1 MKKVSICL
9 LIVLCFIAPMRS
21 ISQTQI
27 QQTLHLIADSL
38 SFNAV
43 AIDTMLFTKVHY
55 AYESGRICDTGCPE
69 LPIVSYNFIIPQ
81 NKVATQITLSNKV
94 FFSYTIN
101 HPIYPVQ
108 KPEVTCIDCATPDFC
123 HPNRQVYE
131 STVAFPANNMVTV
144 QHNFFDGNH
153 ILTIGICPFEYYPAT
168 GQINMLTSFDLN
180 IGLVPDTVQ
189 RNIIHAKRLCQS
201 QEIYNRMLEGLVEN
215 KNQINT
221 FQNTPIIV
229 DEIGDTPSGLP
240 AYEYVVVTPSAYTSA
255 FSDFVTWKKQ
265 KGIDIG
271 IVTIE
276 EVLSHYSGDE
286 IHDSANNLIS
296 VINDNAGKLRQY
308 LREAYSQGMVYA
320 LLAGDLPS
328 FPIRYGWA
336 INNVPDTDYDNVIP
350 TDLYFADFD
359 GNWNVDGDAYYG
371 EFGYG
376 MQADDAPDFF
386 ADIFVG
392 RLICSSIQDI
402 SNWVAKMLIYEK
414 NPGLGNPSYLLRS
427 FMTEADQAQKDSLAE
442 QVAVHLS
449 MYNHSFAKESPNYNS
464 PNPISPCGSDIVRNL
479 NTRPCG
485 LVSWFNHGGTG
496 NGESG
501 IATMTSRNN
510 HYPQWKLQ
518 AQEGHPHSQAVPDTG
533 NGLDNLTNNNE
544 PFVVYAI
551 SCNVTPFDRT
561 SSFNNSGARNCGES
575 ITVNSLSGGIAF
587 LGNCR
592 NGIFN
597 ESFDL
602 YKEFADVASEYSE
615 GQDYPQFGVLENTS
629 KSNCPFGYSNKYLCY
644 SHNLIGDPECSL
656 WTTYP
661 ESLSVSVLPQTA
673 VLNNPNCFHVIIDNL
688 DFGKKAIVTLYKEG
702 ELVQRIEVIGN
713 QQYTAEACFNSVVP
727 NTFDDIIITVTSF
740 GCLPYQESIAV
751 DEKCEIV
758 INDTQVWNI
767 DNTISCDII
776 INPNSSLIITSEL
789 CMAPSTK
796 IIVKP
801 GGYLY
806 LNGGKLTSSCSNEM
820 WQGIEVWGNSNV
832 HQFAEHGSYGQ
843 GYLEMRNGAVI
854 ENAKCAVELWH
865 PEIYNATGGIIKA
878 VNATF
883 RNNAKAVHAL
893 YYSNV
898 FLGREYDYAGSFHNC
913 TFMVDEDYIGTYTF
927 YKHIDMSHVKGL
939 VFSGCSFSAKR
950 SVSGVSPYC
959 LGIAAYEAGFSVNS
973 YCSNNNMIP
982 CPPANY
988 YRPSFN
994 GFYSGI
1000 YASNDGSKVCS
1011 FVIKDAEFINN
1022 TYGIHAL
1029 NMDYGLVEG
1038 NDFIVGSGW
1047 NCDFGIYSNGVSN
1060 FCFEDNTFQPKAVNE
1075 GSSYGIVIVNSDGI
1089 NDVYNNDFQN
1099 LRCGNVAIGDNTVIG
1114 NQPSIPIQGLTYSC
1128 NTNLGNQIDFCVLK
1142 DGDTGG
1148 IAFLQGSETLPA
1160 GNTFGGSL
1168 YHIYNDGATNI
1179 LYNYDG
1185 NESNQTPTPS
1195 LLYRVFTNGIHYSNS
1210 CLSHYGGRSV
1220 SKSASEKTAL
1230 ASEYNSGHSTYNNLL
1245 QLYESCIDG
1254 GNTPTQVADI
1264 NNATS
1269 SNMWQLRAQLLDLS
1283 PYVSGEV
1290 LTTAADRYDVF
1301 TDPILFEILAA
1312 NPDEL
1317 KNDTLISYL
1326 ENKEHPLPAYM
1337 TNLLRQ
1343 IASGFTARTAM
1354 LAQMAQYRHAYSLAA
1369 GDIVRS
1375 CLNDSVTN
1383 PTELRTW
1390 LGNMDDIASDR
1401 MIVASYL
1408 QEGDSTN
1415 AFALANLLPE
1425 LYGLQGE
1432 ALADHADYMRLIGLY
1447 QTLNREHRT
1456 IFELT
1461 DNELAMVNG
1470 IAESGTGTSKM
1481 MAKALKME
1489 RTEEQ
1494 EMLSN
1499 CPTMPESNGGNRGN
1513 VDFMDTSM
1521 NEVLGFV
1528 ASVSPNPATTWT
1540 TVEYTLPADKTQ
1552 AFFTVTNTLG
1562 VTMISEE
1569 LNGRQGQK
1577 VLDLRGLANGIYVYT
1592 VRCGE
1597 YVQTGKLII
1606 TK

>member
-1 MKKVSICL
+1 MTSIRA
-9 LIVLCFIAPMRS
+9 IPQS
-21 ISQTQI
+21 QI
-27 QQTLHLIADSL
+27 QHTLYLTADSL
-38 SFNAV
+38 SFV
-43 AIDTMLFTKVHY
+43 DVVVDTMLFTKVHY

-69 LPIVSYNFIIPQ
+69 LPVVSYNFIIPQ
-81 NKVATQITLSNKV
+81 NKIASQITLSNKV
-94 FFSYTIN
+94 SLPYTIS

-108 KPEVTCIDCATPDFC
+108 EPEVTCIDCATPEFC
-123 HPNRQVYE
+123 LPNRQVYE
-131 STVAFPANNMVTV
+131 STAAFPANNMVSV

-153 ILTIGICPFEYYPAT
+153 ILTIGICPFEYHPTT
-168 GQINMLTSFDLN
+168 GQFNMLTSFDLN
-180 IGLVPDTVQ
+180 IDLVPDTVQ
-189 RNIIHAKRLCQS
+189 RNIVHAKRLLQS
-201 QEIYNRMLEGLVEN
+201 QEVYNRMLWGLVEN

-240 AYEYVVVTPSAYTSA
+240 AYEYVVVTPSAYVSA
-255 FSDFVTWKKQ
+255 FSDFITWKKQ

-286 IHDSANNLIS
+286 IRDNANNLIS

-308 LREAYSQGMVYA
+308 LREAHSQGMVYA

-328 FPIRYGWA
+328 LPIRYGWA
-336 INNVPDTDYDNVIP
+336 RNNVLDTDYDNVIP

-359 GNWNVDGDAYYG
+359 GNWNVDGDACYG
-371 EFGYG
+371 EFDNETVIS
-376 MQADDAPDFF
+376 DDAPDFI
-386 ADIFVG
+386 ADILMG
-392 RLICSSIQDI
+392 RLICSSTLDI
-402 SNWVAKMLIYEK
+402 SNWVTKLLIYEK

-427 FMTEADQAQKDSLAE
+427 LMIEADQAQKNALAE
-442 QVAVHLS
+442 KVAVHLS
-449 MYNHSFAKESPNYNS
+449 MYDHFFSKEDPNYNS
-464 PNPISPCGSDIVRNL
+464 LNPVSPKGSDIVRDL
-479 NTRPCG
+479 NTSRCG

-501 IATMTSRNN
+501 IATMTSGTN

-561 SSFNNSGARNCGES
+561 SSFNNNGARNCGES
-575 ITVNSLSGGIAF
+575 ITVNNLSGGVAF

-592 NGIFN
+592 NGLFDG
-597 ESFDL
+597 SSDL
-602 YKEFADVASEYSE
+602 YTKFADIAFEYSE
-615 GQDYPQFGVLENTS
+615 GQDYPQLGILENAS
-629 KSNCPFGYSNKYLCY
+629 KSNCPFSYSNKYLCY

-661 ESLSVSVLPQTA
+661 ERLSVSVLPQMA
-673 VLNNPNCFHVIIDNL
+673 VLNNPNCFHVKIGNL
-688 DFGKKAIVTLYKEG
+688 DYGKKAIVTLYVEG
-702 ELVQRIEVIGN
+702 ELVQRIEVIGD

-727 NTFDDIIITVTSF
+727 NTLEDIIITVTSF
-740 GCLPYQESIAV
+740 GCLPYQESIAI

-820 WQGIEVWGNSNV
+820 WQGIEVWGNSST
-832 HQFAEHGSYGQ
+832 HQFVNNGTYGQ
-843 GYLEMRNGAVI
+843 GYLEMKNGAVI
-854 ENAKCAVELWH
+854 ENAKCAVELWR
-865 PEIYNATGGIIKA
+865 PNYWNTTGGIIDA
-878 VNATF
+878 TDATF

-893 YYSNV
+893 YYSNIHI
-898 FLGREYDYAGSFHNC
+898 GREFDYKGSFNNC
-913 TFMVDEDYIGTYTF
+913 TFKVDEDYIGTYTF
-927 YKHIDMSHVKGL
+927 SKHVDMSRVKGL
-939 VFSGCSFSAKR
+939 AFRGCSFSAKR

-959 LGIAAYEAGFSVNS
+959 LGIAAYEAGFSVTS
-973 YCSNNNMIP
+973 YCSNNNVIP
-982 CPPANY
+982 CPQANY
-988 YRPSFN
+988 YRPSFD
-994 GFYSGI
+994 GFYCGI
-1000 YASNDGSKVCS
+1000 YASNHGSRVCS
-1011 FVIKDAEFINN
+1011 YTVRDAEFVKN
-1022 TYGIHAL
+1022 TYGIYAL
-1029 NMDYGLVEG
+1029 NMDYGIVVG

-1047 NCDFGIYSNGVSN
+1047 DCDFGIYSNGVSN
-1060 FCFEDNTFQPKAVNE
+1060 FCFEDNTFQPKVVNE
-1075 GSSYGIVIVNSDGI
+1075 GSPYGIVIVNSDGI
-1089 NDVYNNDFQN
+1089 NNVYNNDFQN
-1099 LRCGNVAIGDNTVIG
+1099 LRCGNVAIGDNTVVG
-1114 NQPSIPIQGLTYSC
+1114 NQPSIPTQGLTYSC

-1142 DGDTGG
+1142 DGNTGG
-1148 IAFLQGSETLPA
+1148 IAFLQGSETVPA
-1160 GNTFGGSL
+1160 GNTFGGSQ
-1168 YHIYNDGATNI
+1168 YHIYNDGDNYI
-1179 LYNYDG
+1179 LYNYDS
-1185 NESNQTPTPS
+1185 NEPNQVPASS
-1195 LLYRVFTNGIHYSNS
+1195 LLYRVFTNGIQYSNS

-1220 SKSASEKTAL
+1220 SKSASEKAAL
-1230 ASEYNSGHSTYNNLL
+1230 ASEYNSARSTYNSLL
-1245 QLYESCIDG
+1245 QLYESRIDG
-1254 GNTPTQVADI
+1254 GSTPTQVADI

-1269 SNMWQLRAQLLDLS
+1269 SDMWQLRAQLLGLS
-1283 PYVSGEV
+1283 PYVSGDV

-1317 KNDTLISYL
+1317 KKDTLISYL
-1326 ENKEHPLPAYM
+1326 EHKEHPLPSYM
-1337 TNLLRQ
+1337 TDLLRQ
-1343 IASGFTARTAM
+1343 MASGFTARTAL

-1375 CLNDSVTN
+1375 CLNDSITDL
-1383 PTELRTW
+1383 TELRTW

-1408 QEGDSTN
+1408 QEGDSIN
-1415 AFALANLLPE
+1415 AFTLANMLPE
-1425 LYGLQGE
+1425 LYGLQSD

-1447 QTLNREHRT
+1447 QTLNKESRT
-1456 IFELT
+1456 VFELT
-1461 DNELAMVNG
+1461 DTELAMVNG

-1489 RTEEQ
+1489 RAEEQ

-1513 VDFMDTSM
+1513 VDSMDTSM
-1521 NEVLGFV
+1521 NDVVGFV
-1528 ASVSPNPATTWT
+1528 ASMSPNPATTWT

-1577 VLDLRGLANGIYVYT
+1577 VLDLRGLANGMYVYT
-1592 VRCGE
+1592 IRCGE
-1597 YVQTGKLII
+1597 YVQTGKLVI